1 MTPPKENRPVP
12 ALLKMPD
19 LTSTLESLEH
29 AINNQNESLEA
40 VREIL
45 KNKKIE
51 FDTLQK
57 QKSEAAEQ
65 ASATPEATIDEF
77 REPFAKAMAEMSVA
91 LWRIRQTIDKLEETK
106 DTRRIQ
112 RDLTNCIDAMKT
124 LGIETI
130 DRANADLN
138 TGIYR
143 DIEVITNEMTD
154 EVTQVTVSEVLK
166 PAVHFRVQHPLLRK
180 AKERADQPPFIIQKC
195 QVVTKS
201 PPLPG
206 V

>member
-19 LTSTLESLEH
+19 LTSTLESLEL

-45 KNKKIE
+45 KKKKIE
-51 FDTLQK
+51 VDNLEK
-57 QKSEAAEQ
+57 QKSEAGLQ
-65 ASATPEATIDEF
+65 ATSTPEATIDEF

-143 DIEVITNEMTD
+143 DIEVITNEMTA
-154 EVTQVTVSEVLK
+154 EVTEVVVSEVLK

>member
-1 MTPPKENRPVP
+1 MTPPKENPPLP
-12 ALLKMPD
+12 ALLRVPE
-19 LTSTLESLEH
+19 LVSTLESLEN
-29 AINNQNESLEA
+29 AIKDQEMTLEA
-40 VREIL
+40 ARESL
-45 KNKKIE
+45 KNKMIE
-51 FDTLQK
+51 VDNLQK
-57 QKSEAAEQ
+57 QKSESAGQAA
-65 ASATPEATIDEF
+65 ATPEATIDEF

-91 LWRIRQTIDKLEETK
+91 LWRIKQTVDKLEETK

-112 RDLTNCIDAMKT
+112 RDLTNCADAMKT

-130 DRANADLN
+130 DRANTDLS

-143 DIEVITNEMTD
+143 DIEVITNEVTH

-201 PPLPG
+201 PPVPG
-206 V
+206 A

>member
-1 MTPPKENRPVP
+1 MTPPKENLPLP
-12 ALLKMPD
+12 ALLRVPE

-29 AINNQNESLEA
+29 AIKDQETTLEA
-40 VREIL
+40 VRDSLTKKTIL
-45 KNKKIE
+45 IE
-51 FDTLQK
+51 TLQRE
-57 QKSEAAEQ
+57 KSEAAGQ
-65 ASATPEATIDEF
+65 SNASPETTIDEF

-106 DTRRIQ
+106 ETRRIQ
-112 RDLTNCIDAMKT
+112 RDLTNCVDAMKT
-124 LGIETI
+124 LGIETV
-130 DRANADLN
+130 DRANADLS

>member
-1 MTPPKENRPVP
+1 MNHPEEKRPIP

-29 AINNQNESLEA
+29 AIKDQEMSLEA
-40 VREIL
+40 VRESL
-45 KNKKIE
+45 KNKTIE
-51 FDTLQK
+51 VDSLQK
-57 QKSEAAEQ
+57 QKSEAAGQ
-65 ASATPEATIDEF
+65 PSATPEATIDEF
-77 REPFAKAMAEMSVA
+77 REPFAKAMAEISVA
-91 LWRIRQTIDKLEETK
+91 LWRIRQTIDKLEENK

-112 RDLTNCIDAMKT
+112 RDLSNCVEAMRT
-124 LGIETI
+124 LGIETV

-206 V
+206 A